1 MTDFTQCSI
10 EQAAVH
16 QVGNPAREED
26 LHLSKENLDLSDDH
40 LRELLF
46 RYFLTPFADPEFYN
60 FTFTDGDFTLNPLY
74 NYASQLFEDPGSFH
88 DLSVKI
94 AHHLYEVSN
103 HPNIKSG
110 DLFVTWFR
118 DVLVH
123 DELLEAIGIFKAE
136 NRHAFIKVDQ
146 GTDDFTLHYDDGI
159 HVDKLDKGCLVFNT
173 GKEEG
178 YKVCMVDKSNKLTE
192 AQYWKDIFLNLKP
205 CNDNYHSTREFLN
218 MTKDFVKKQ
227 VPEEHDV
234 GKADQIDMLNRSVDY
249 FKSHESFDKQEF
261 EQEVFDN
268 EEVAQSFRKYDD
280 QYRTNNEVA
289 INDQFEISSQAVKKE
304 AKGFKSVLKLD
315 KNFHIYIHGDRSKIE
330 RGTDPDGRKYYKVYY
345 DQER

>member
-1 MTDFTQCSI
+1 MLPLLKNRHLQSI
-10 EQAAVH
+10 PVT
-16 QVGNPAREED
+16 PWSTSAR
-26 LHLSKENLDLSDDH
+26 
-40 LRELLF
+40 LF
-46 RYFLTPFADPEFYN
+46 WILI
-60 FTFTDGDFTLNPLY
+60 
-74 NYASQLFEDPGSFH
+74 ASQLFEGAGSFH
-88 DLSVKI
+88 GLSVKI
-94 AHHLYEVSN
+94 AQHLYEVSN

-110 DLFVTWFR
+110 DLFVTRFR
-118 DVLVH
+118 DVLIH

-146 GTDDFTLHYDDGI
+146 ATDDFTLQYDDGI
-159 HVDKLDKGCLVFNT
+159 HVDKLDKGCLIFNT

-178 YKVCMVDKSNKLTE
+178 YKVCMVDASNKLTE

-234 GKADQIDMLNRSVDY
+234 GKADQIDMLNRSAEY
-249 FKSHESFDKQEF
+249 FKTHESFDKQEF
-261 EQEVFDN
+261 EEEVFDQP
-268 EEVAQSFRKYDD
+268 EVAESFRRFDED
-280 QYRTNNEVA
+280 YRTNNEVA
-289 INDQFEISSQAVKKE
+289 INDQFEISSQAVKKQS
-304 AKGFKSVLKLD
+304 KGFKSVLKLD

-330 RGTDPDGRKYYKVYY
+330 QGTDPDGRKYYKIYY